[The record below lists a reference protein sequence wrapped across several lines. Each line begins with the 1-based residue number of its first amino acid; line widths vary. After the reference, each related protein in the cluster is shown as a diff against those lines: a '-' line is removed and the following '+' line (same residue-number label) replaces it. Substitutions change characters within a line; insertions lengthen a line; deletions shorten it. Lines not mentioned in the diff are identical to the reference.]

1 MNALSQIGPTDTL
14 PTLIS
19 RATVSGAG
27 VYFLQDDL
35 GRVKIGVTKDIAARK
50 AAVQTG
56 SGSDLHLIRFIAGA
70 GPKVEKWLHR
80 RFKDLHIRGEWY
92 AFFGDMLTV
101 TPPDEVPSR
110 VTVVQRRDIGLT
122 LRERIRSIEE
132 SADLMGLSHKERL
145 MMIVQQT
152 TDDEAG
158 EVCEAIRA
166 FIKARVQAG
175 AA

>member
-1 MNALSQIGPTDTL
+1 MNAPSLIPTETL
-14 PTLIS
+14 PILID

-35 GRVKIGVTKDIAARK
+35 GRVKIGVTKDIVARK

-80 RFKDLHIRGEWY
+80 RFKGHHLRGEWF
-92 AFFGDMLTV
+92 AFLGDMLTV
-101 TPPDEVPSR
+101 TPPDEVPAR
-110 VTVVQRRDIGLT
+110 VTVVKRRDVRLT
-122 LRERIRSIEE
+122 LSERIRSIEE
-132 SADLMGLSHKERL
+132 SADLMGLSPKERL

-166 FIKARVQAG
+166 FVATRAKEG

>member
-1 MNALSQIGPTDTL
+1 MNALSQIGLTDTL
-14 PTLIS
+14 PTLID

-50 AAVQTG
+50 AAIQTG
-56 SGSDLHLIRFIAGA
+56 SGSDLHLIRFVAGA
-70 GPKVEKWLHR
+70 GQKVEKWLHR
-80 RFKDLHIRGEWY
+80 RFKDQRVRGEWF
-92 AFFGDMLTV
+92 AFSDDMLTV

-158 EVCEAIRA
+158 EVCEAIRVFVA
-166 FIKARVQAG
+166 TRAKEG